1 MKTVALK
8 KLCVST
14 LVLILAACSPTAVNV
29 APAPTVSV
37 AVSTD
42 TPLPATLPTD
52 TPLPTNTPEPETS
65 APSFAAATYR
75 DETAGFEFD
84 YPADWTLDPSSQI
97 GARGAQALLLS
108 PGTTLEALAEGG
120 SRLAIMTYMWDPKN
134 DLTAYVA
141 QRMIAWDASGFA
153 VTAEETWTLTDGRQ
167 VQGFTVQTPGQPP
180 AYFLLT
186 TIGEDY
192 LQLSGEGDLALIKEI
207 IHTLR
212 PTI

>member
-29 APAPTVSV
+29 APAPTV
-37 AVSTD
+37 AAAISTD

-52 TPLPTNTPEPETS
+52 TPPPTITPEPVTS

-108 PGTTLEALAEGG
+108 PGTTLEALADP
-120 SRLAIMTYMWDPKN
+120 AIQKRFTELGLD
-134 DLTAYVA
+134 VA
-141 QRMIAWDASGFA
+141 PRAQ
-153 VTAEETWTLTDGRQ
+153 
-167 VQGFTVQTPGQPP
+167 QTP
-180 AYFLLT
+180 
-186 TIGEDY
+186 
-192 LQLSGEGDLALIKEI
+192 EGLAAFQKAEIDKWWPIIRAAGIKVD
-207 IHTLR
+207 
-212 PTI
+212 